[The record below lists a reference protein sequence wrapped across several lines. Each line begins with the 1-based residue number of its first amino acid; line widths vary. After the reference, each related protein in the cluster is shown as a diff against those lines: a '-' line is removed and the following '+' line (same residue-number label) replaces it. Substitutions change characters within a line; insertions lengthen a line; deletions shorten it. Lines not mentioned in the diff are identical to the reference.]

1 MGSTRFSDRVD
12 EYARYRPRYAPAI
25 VDVLQA
31 AGVLPL
37 EGKVADLGAGTGLLS
52 EVFLNHGYAVCGVEP
67 DANMLRRADRELAK
81 YGPFLPIHGSAEATT
96 LPDAA
101 VDFVAAGQAFHWFN
115 PGRTR
120 VECQRVLR
128 QGGGA
133 ALIWNERCPG
143 GNAFAGAYERLLEH
157 FGQDYQGARL
167 GRVVQQRGGVD
178 VFFDGCYTAETISGR
193 FVLDYER
200 LKGFLLSCS
209 YAPLLNHPAHES
221 MFARLDELFA
231 EYERRGQVIFP
242 METRIYYGYL

>member
-25 VDVLQA
+25 VDVLQKV
-31 AGVLPL
+31 GVLPPK
-37 EGKVADLGAGTGLLS
+37 GMVADLGTGTGLLS
-52 EVFLNHGYAVCGVEP
+52 KIFLSRGYAVRGVEP
-67 DANMLRRADRELAK
+67 DANMLRRADQELAA
-81 YGPFLPIHGSAEATT
+81 YGSFQPIQGSAEATT
-96 LPDAA
+96 LPDA
-101 VDFVAAGQAFHWFN
+101 VVEFVGVGQAFHWFD

-120 VECQRVLR
+120 VECQRILR
-128 QGGGA
+128 QGGGV

-143 GNAFAGAYERLLEH
+143 GNAFASAYERLLEQ

-167 GRVVQQRGGVD
+167 SRVVQQRGGVD
-178 VFFDGCYTAETISGR
+178 VFFDGCYNTETIAGR

-209 YAPLLNHPAHES
+209 YAPRLAHPAHEP
-221 MFARLDELFA
+221 MCARLDALFA
-231 EYERRGQVIFP
+231 QYETGGQVTFP